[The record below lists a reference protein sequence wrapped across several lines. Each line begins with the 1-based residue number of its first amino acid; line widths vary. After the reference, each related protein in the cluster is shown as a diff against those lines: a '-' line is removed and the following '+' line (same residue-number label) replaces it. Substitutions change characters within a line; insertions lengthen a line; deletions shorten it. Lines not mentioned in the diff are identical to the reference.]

1 MKNKILLIVVVVL
14 SFVAISSSKKDTAFF
29 NNELNKPTDVSQK
42 PDEEIKL
49 ALKDTTTG
57 NITNIDLEEYIIGVV
72 AGEMPASFANE
83 ALKAQA
89 VASRTYAMY
98 KMKSSNGTYDLVTD
112 KTNQVYIT
120 KEKMQ
125 ELWKDNYDYYYHK
138 IKECVENTKGLIMT
152 YNGDV
157 ILSMYFAKSN
167 GKTEDSSY
175 VFGSNKDYL
184 KSVDSP
190 EPADSSTITI
200 NKEEFC
206 SKLNIDCN
214 AITINKINPSTSGRI
229 NTIIINN
236 KEFKGTNIR
245 TLFNLKST
253 DFEISI
259 SDSVKI
265 TTKGYG
271 HGVGMSQYGAN
282 TLANEGKNYEE
293 ILKHYYQNINIEKI
307 SV

>member
-1 MKNKILLIVVVVL
+1 MKNKILLLLVVIL
-14 SFVAISSSKKDTAFF
+14 SIVAIGSSKKETAYF
-29 NNELNKPTDVSQK
+29 NNEKNTEVKN
-42 PDEEIKL
+42 EEIKL
-49 ALKDTTTG
+49 AIKDTSTG

-112 KTNQVYIT
+112 KTNQIYIT

-125 ELWKDNYDYYYHK
+125 ELWKENYDYYYNK
-138 IKECVENTKGLIMT
+138 IKKCVENTKGLIMT

-190 EPADSSTITI
+190 EPADSSTTTI

-206 SKLNIDCN
+206 NKLNIDCN
-214 AITINKINPSTSGRI
+214 TITINKINTSSSGRI

-259 SDSVKI
+259 SDNVKI